1 MVGLT
6 LTVVNERTHN
16 RIDPLFA
23 SEPETMDLNHAE
35 IIHAL
40 LAARSG
46 NVQVNILVSLILDL
60 FMEVEA
66 LREALIKIDDSVF
79 EPSACDQLEL
89 KYQKSIL
96 TAGKSTYQRAYLD
109 AAFETHNNQGA
120 YGGLDKLLARFYP
133 SSADDLG
140 RTWRECLLLERLGFS
155 PAEIAE
161 YKCVAQAAEM
171 LT

>member
-1 MVGLT
+1 MPTGACTEVGI
-6 LTVVNERTHN
+6 ERM
-16 RIDPLFA
+16 
-23 SEPETMDLNHAE
+23 ELNHSE

-46 NVQVNILVSLILDL
+46 NLQVNILVSLILDL

-66 LREALIKIDDSVF
+66 LREALIKIDSSLL
-79 EPSACDQLEL
+79 EPATDETEGG
-89 KYQKSIL
+89 SIL
-96 TAGKSTYQRAYLD
+96 NLAKSTYQRAYLD
-109 AAFETHNNQGA
+109 AAYETHNNEGE

-155 PAEIAE
+155 PAEIDE
-161 YKCVAQAAEM
+161 YKTEAQVAEISS
-171 LT
+171 

>member
-1 MVGLT
+1 
-6 LTVVNERTHN
+6 
-16 RIDPLFA
+16 
-23 SEPETMDLNHAE
+23 MDLNHAE

-46 NVQVNILVSLILDL
+46 NVQVNILVSLVLDL

-66 LREALIKIDDSVF
+66 LREALIKADGSLLEAAAEGGTGSVLSL
-79 EPSACDQLEL
+79 PR
-89 KYQKSIL
+89 
-96 TAGKSTYQRAYLD
+96 STYRRAYLD
-109 AAFETHNNQGA
+109 AAFETHNNKGE
-120 YGGLDKLLARFYP
+120 YGGLDKLLAKFYP

-155 PAEIAE
+155 SVEIDE
-161 YKCVAQAAEM
+161 YKRAAQNAEM